1 MYNVGFFVIFYG
13 ICGFYLMNGG
23 LCLNR
28 LRIVYYNNRE
38 DTEYLFKCGFK
49 GLFVPAFDAV
59 VEWQIIWGGL
69 CSGVNVL
76 RLK

>member
-49 GLFVPAFDAV
+49 GLFVPALTLLLNGKSSGEACV
-59 VEWQIIWGGL
+59 QEWT
-69 CSGVNVL
+69 S
-76 RLK
+76 